1 MKQLLQILYNIRVAS
16 NVITFLKSDLPVLP
30 VIDGIR
36 DALETFPRLEENIDR
51 CILSEDEMADNASP
65 KLKDIR
71 RSIHRQNDAI
81 KTGSTIS

>member
-51 CILSEDEMADNASP
+51 CIISEDEMADNASP
-65 KLKDIR
+65 FAYAG
-71 RSIHRQNDAI
+71 SGQGQSAAI
-81 KTGSTIS
+81 KRP